1 VPRSL
6 DLPAWT
12 GAARVFAR
20 RIAPAAALPH
30 PLGDDCSRWAGA
42 RSPRPQEGRVP
53 GARRFA

>member
-1 VPRSL
+1 LPGCGAPGLTVRVPRSL

-30 PLGDDCSRWAGA
+30 PLGDDCSR
-42 RSPRPQEGRVP
+42 
-53 GARRFA
+53 